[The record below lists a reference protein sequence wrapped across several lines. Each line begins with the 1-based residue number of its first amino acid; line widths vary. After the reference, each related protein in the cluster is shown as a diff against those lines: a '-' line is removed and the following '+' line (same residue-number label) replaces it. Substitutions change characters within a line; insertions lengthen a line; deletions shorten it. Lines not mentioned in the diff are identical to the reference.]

1 MIPAGTVWLSQ
12 ASPGQQKGRFR
23 RPFLAVIPLSF
34 PRIRRSPG
42 RGRSG
47 SSEAAISPSFAPQR
61 SRSRRFSPAPSH
73 RPCHSHC
80 HCRCSRSLRP
90 CPRFLRRYSGYSPGS
105 RRFRCRSRF
114 RRCGPSHCRCRR
126 SRTDSSTLTV
136 KRDNSYQIQPLIRL
150 LYCMRDPTGRFQGI
164 SKGSCPS
171 PG

>member
-1 MIPAGTVWLSQ
+1 MIPAGTVRLSQ

-80 HCRCSRSLRP
+80 HCRCNRSLRP
-90 CPRFLRRYSGYSPGS
+90 CPRFLRRYSGYSPGG
-105 RRFRCRSRF
+105 RRFRCR
-114 RRCGPSHCRCRR
+114 H

-150 LYCMRDPTGRFQGI
+150 LYCMRDPPGRFQGI